1 MAVINLDTS
10 QVLDITCKRGDT
22 FSMTINLKD
31 SSGTALALSTN
42 KYEFIMQ
49 VKPSNSNKDNNIVL
63 TTPNAVGFN
72 PLRLDVNNDRL
83 AGKPKPP
90 GGGGG
95 PGSFFQRIPFFE
107 DPTVDDSG
115 NVTIE
120 ASPEVMADIPPG
132 RYEYDIQYIKKSST
146 GLDTHRTIL
155 FGAFSVIDDIS
166 KPKRRRR
173 PGGGGGGYNGGGYNG
188 GGYNGGG
195 PKTPIENNGNDT
207 SFPPKVL
214 TPIKPRRRGRYNNQN
229 NLLR

>member
-1 MAVINLDTS
+1 MATINLDTS
-10 QVLDITCKRGDT
+10 QVLDIACKRGDT

-31 SSGTALALSTN
+31 SSGTALTLSTD

-49 VKPSNSNKDNNIVL
+49 VKPTNSTRDTDIIL
-63 TTPNAVGFN
+63 TTKNAVGFEIVK
-72 PLRLDVNNDRL
+72 PTKTGSL
-83 AGKPKPP
+83 GKPDL
-90 GGGGG
+90 GDIG
-95 PGSFFQRIPFFE
+95 PFFE

-120 ASPEVMADIPPG
+120 ASPEVMGQVPPG
-132 RYEYDIQYIKKSST
+132 RYEYDIQYILPSST

-166 KPKRRRR
+166 RKVRKPR
-173 PGGGGGGYNGGGYNG
+173 PPGGGGYNGGGYNG
-188 GGYNGGG
+188 GGYNGGR
-195 PKTPIENNGNDT
+195 PRTPVENNGNDT
-207 SFPPKVL
+207 SFPPRAL

>member
-49 VKPSNSNKDNNIVL
+49 VKPSNSTSDTDIVL

-72 PLRLDVNNDRL
+72 IVIPDLKRGISV
-83 AGKPKPP
+83 KPP
-90 GGGGG
+90 KGDV
-95 PGSFFQRIPFFE
+95 PPFFE

-120 ASPEVMADIPPG
+120 ASSEVMGQVPPG
-132 RYEYDIQYIKKSST
+132 RYEYDIQYILKSST

-155 FGAFSVIDDIS
+155 FGAFSVIDDVSRKIR
-166 KPKRRRR
+166 KRR
-173 PGGGGGGYNGGGYNG
+173 PFDGGGGLGGGGYNGGGYTMLFSD
-188 GGYNGGG
+188 NGGG
-195 PKTPIENNGNDT
+195 PRTPVENNGNDT
-207 SFPPKVL
+207 SFPPRERR
-214 TPIKPRRRGRYNNQN
+214 PQPSPPPRRRRRRTNT
-229 NLLR
+229 NLL